1 MYKELFQLAKKEG
14 LEQFQI
20 LETSIE
26 NLSIQ
31 TFNDKIEKFETSNI
45 VEYLV
50 NAIYEEKE
58 VSIHTEL
65 LNEEIIE
72 CLKEQA
78 KYLEIKN
85 LPTKKLLEDIK
96 EEASYQ
102 INSPSITANRLN
114 NLEKLKKEYPTLK
127 EINTDYE
134 ESIIQRRI
142 ITENNELYDIKKERV
157 FFVEVM
163 VQENEINSTF
173 YNSKQNIEDKD
184 IDVETLTKEVIENAI
199 DKLHY
204 QPIQSGIYQVILTS
218 KVMGSILNKF
228 IDLFS
233 ADSLQKDTSLLVGKQ
248 NKQVFSSKVSI
259 IEDPWN
265 KTLIGK
271 RLFDNKGTKTYY
283 KEIVKN
289 GVFQQA
295 LYDERTAIIDN
306 VNTTGNDY
314 GEISVRNLYIKKGEK
329 SLDELISSLE
339 KGILIDSVVGLHAGI
354 NPINGDISLQSEGY
368 YIENGK
374 KKYATKLFVLSTN
387 IMDILNNVIELSN
400 QVECH
405 LKTTSSPD
413 ILLKNITI
421 SK

>member
-1 MYKELFQLAKKEG
+1 
-14 LEQFQI
+14 
-20 LETSIE
+20 
-26 NLSIQ
+26 
-31 TFNDKIEKFETSNI
+31 
-45 VEYLV
+45 
-50 NAIYEEKE
+50 
-58 VSIHTEL
+58 
-65 LNEEIIE
+65 
-72 CLKEQA
+72 
-78 KYLEIKN
+78 

-102 INSPSITANRLN
+102 INSPSITANRLQ